1 MLREREAKLF
11 RHVPSSP
18 VSHAVA
24 SIWYAENEP
33 VHALERF
40 LPTGEVDLII
50 NVRDA
55 QLRRYELDSL
65 DSPRRYVGPVVSG
78 AHSQPYVIHTAQQA
92 SLLGVRFKLGFA
104 RDILGIPLDVL
115 GNEHVALSD
124 IWGSVAFA
132 LQDAVMKASTPKER
146 CAQVERFLAARLRD
160 ARGAHPVVA
169 EAVRALVG
177 THDPSPVTAVVRAS
191 GLCARRFIE
200 VFRRDVGLPP
210 KHFSR
215 VMRFRRA
222 LGLLRGGAGGSLSA
236 LALEAGYCDQPHFN
250 REFKELSGLSPTA
263 YRSAIGAYDNHVP
276 LLEVKSI
283 QDGAGARP

>member
-1 MLREREAKLF
+1 MPLEREAKLF
-11 RHVPSSP
+11 RHVPSPP
-18 VSHAVA
+18 VSRAVA

-33 VHALERF
+33 AHALERF

-55 QLRRYELDSL
+55 RLLRYELDSL

-78 AHSQPYVIHTAQQA
+78 AHSRPYVIHTAQQA

-104 RDILGIPLDVL
+104 RDILGVPLDEL

-124 IWGSVAFA
+124 IWGSVASA
-132 LQDAVMKASTPKER
+132 LQDSVMNARTPEER
-146 CAQVERFLAARLRD
+146 CARVESLLAARLRD
-160 ARGAHPVVA
+160 ARGAHPVIA
-169 EAVRALVG
+169 HAVRALAT
-177 THDPSPVTAVVRAS
+177 THDPSPVTAVARAS

-200 VFRRDVGLPP
+200 VFRRDVGMAP
-210 KHFSR
+210 KHFCR

-222 LGLLRGGAGGSLSA
+222 LKLLRGGAGGSLAA

-250 REFKELSGLSPTA
+250 REFKEMSGLSPTA

-276 LLEVKSI
+276 LLGVKSI
-283 QDGAGARP
+283 QYGARSRP